1 MAQLVKDL
9 PNTLKDLGLYP
20 HHSMKMAQSI
30 IVALG
35 KEKQTDP
42 WG

>member
-1 MAQLVKDL
+1 
-9 PNTLKDLGLYP
+9 
-20 HHSMKMAQSI
+20 MKMAQSI

-42 WG
+42 WGWLAKAEVKWEILS